1 MNKLTNAELQQTI
14 PTAWLGE
21 EHQQMLQASLDY
33 FKDIDLGMTH
43 FQITHFVLNDKE
55 FPTAASK
62 YFQARKEMFS
72 RYTNLVNQYH
82 ECRLLEAEADLLQV
96 DIFEWEEKAAE
107 KVQRGSGRVAKER
120 AEVQLLT
127 VKREQKLMRLQFV
140 KKEATRQLR
149 EFQAFWQN
157 HQHYGAMLKPGVTRE
172 LAEPEYWQTLASAP
186 VTGWEKLKALVKG
199 DVPRATILKDL
210 LQGHKTLAPSRMHVS
225 QEFLATDR
233 QKVLEG
239 GQG

>member
-1 MNKLTNAELQQTI
+1 MNKLTNAELHQTI

-82 ECRLLEAEADLLQV
+82 ECRLLEAEAELLNV
-96 DIFEWEEKAAE
+96 EMFELEETAAQKAP
-107 KVQRGSGRVAKER
+107 QGNRVARER
-120 AEVQLLT
+120 ATVHLLT
-127 VKREQKLMRLQFV
+127 VKREQKLMRIQFV
-140 KKEATRQLR
+140 KKEAMRQLR

-186 VTGWEKLKALVKG
+186 VTRWEKLKALVKG
-199 DVPRATILKDL
+199 DVPRATILKEM
-210 LQGHKTLAPSRMHVS
+210 LQGHKGLAPSRMHLS
-225 QEFLATDR
+225 QEFLEPDR

-239 GQG
+239 GSA